1 MAGET
6 TFEVEVLT
14 PEGEVF
20 RGEAVQLSTRTVEG
34 EVGILANHVPILAGL
49 RPTTL
54 RLQLAGGERLEF
66 AQAHGILQ
74 MYANQAEVL
83 VEEAL
88 PAADLD
94 PARLEAELEDART
107 RESDEAAGEAARAV
121 AAKDVERISTFLE
134 IARAN

>member
-1 MAGET
+1 MAGEA

-14 PEGEVF
+14 PEGEVY

-54 RLQLAGGERLEF
+54 RLHLAGGERIEF

-74 MYANQAEVL
+74 VFSNQAEVL

-88 PAADLD
+88 PPADLD
-94 PARLEAELEDART
+94 PVALEAELEDART
-107 RESDEAAGEAARAV
+107 RESDESAGEAARAV
-121 AAKDVERISTFLE
+121 AAKDVERIATFLE

>member
-1 MAGET
+1 LAAQA

-49 RPTTL
+49 RPTRL

-74 MYANQAEVL
+74 MFGNQAEVL
-83 VEEAL
+83 VEEAMPIAEL
-88 PAADLD
+88 DPVALEAQLEGAREKAAD
-94 PARLEAELEDART
+94 EQ
-107 RESDEAAGEAARAV
+107 AGEAARA
-121 AAKDVERISTFLE
+121 AAARDVERISAFLE
-134 IARAN
+134 MAREN

>member
-94 PARLEAELEDART
+94 PTRLEAELEDART